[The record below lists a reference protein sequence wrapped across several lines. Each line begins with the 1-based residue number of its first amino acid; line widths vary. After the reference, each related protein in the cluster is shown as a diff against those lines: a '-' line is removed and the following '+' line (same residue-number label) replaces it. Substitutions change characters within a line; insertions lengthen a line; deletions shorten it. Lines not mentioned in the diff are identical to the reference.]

1 MSLNHFFWIQ
11 AKHIP
16 PSSPRPGVALLLV
29 AVAGRRRS
37 RVARNPES
45 LPAAYSPRA
54 SASSSISGAPPS
66 CRSADPPRCALP
78 QKKSSP
84 PPPPPPRDPATPPP
98 PHPTGSSLTG
108 RRHLASLPAAAA
120 DERHCQSPRSKR
132 SRGPCLALSTQ
143 DLYRSHSHRAL
154 MTWSSCCGSRRIVAS
169 TTHALACPRICG

>member
-1 MSLNHFFWIQ
+1 MLHWHDSNLLYLNKFFKISKFIIMSLNHFFWIQ

-66 CRSADPPRCALP
+66 CRSADPQVRPP
-78 QKKSSP
+78 QKSPPRATPQLPLLRILPDPLSPADATSPRSQP
-84 PPPPPPRDPATPPP
+84 PPPTSATAKALDRSEAE
-98 PHPTGSSLTG
+98 G
-108 RRHLASLPAAAA
+108 LASP
-120 DERHCQSPRSKR
+120 SP
-132 SRGPCLALSTQ
+132 L
-143 DLYRSHSHRAL
+143 
-154 MTWSSCCGSRRIVAS
+154 
-169 TTHALACPRICG
+169 RICTARIRIARS

>member
-1 MSLNHFFWIQ
+1 MTDRVAQREQIWRVAPMSNAEY

-66 CRSADPPRCALP
+66 CRSADPPSVLKPAL
-78 QKKSSP
+78 
-84 PPPPPPRDPATPPP
+84 DT
-98 PHPTGSSLTG
+98 
-108 RRHLASLPAAAA
+108 
-120 DERHCQSPRSKR
+120 
-132 SRGPCLALSTQ
+132 
-143 DLYRSHSHRAL
+143 
-154 MTWSSCCGSRRIVAS
+154 
-169 TTHALACPRICG
+169 